1 MAKRRRGE
9 TSCGDSRA
17 CKRARCIDHEQAGCR
32 EPEAFGAEAQQLDA
46 LHRPPLFLDMLLLMR
61 ASGIAG
67 QYCGSERGGNLR
79 THGGDSFPYG

>member
-1 MAKRRRGE
+1 MNR
-9 TSCGDSRA
+9 TLC
-17 CKRARCIDHEQAGCR
+17 
-32 EPEAFGAEAQQLDA
+32 GAEAQQLDA

-79 THGGDSFPYG
+79 THGGDSFRRGEGTDRFTRRMNRT